1 MEIVYADVRVKPRP
15 SLWAD
20 LQYQRSFLHF
30 IAQHESIMLQD
41 VTLKYFVRLAGPS
54 KKNKIECGCER
65 ETERTKQKITRRFES
80 KERSLSKQKLV
91 CTNMTL
97 KFHFRVNKPTE

>member
-1 MEIVYADVRVKPRP
+1 
-15 SLWAD
+15 
-20 LQYQRSFLHF
+20 
-30 IAQHESIMLQD
+30 MLQD

-54 KKNKIECGCER
+54 EKNKIECGCER
-65 ETERTKQKITRRFES
+65 ETERTKQKRTRRFES

-97 KFHFRVNKPTE
+97 KFHFRVNKPTDNELRSFSSLKFLRFYKNISLIVEMFWFFLC